1 MKTIF
6 YANDIPLCTAN
17 ARVASLFH
25 VNQKGVVHHAGPGV
39 TDDGGHTYTYVAG
52 VAGPRAKNV
61 FVAFAGA
68 PA

>member
-1 MKTIF
+1 MREWQPF
-6 YANDIPLCTAN
+6 P
-17 ARVASLFH
+17 RE
-25 VNQKGVVHHAGPGV
+25 NQKGVVHHAGPGV